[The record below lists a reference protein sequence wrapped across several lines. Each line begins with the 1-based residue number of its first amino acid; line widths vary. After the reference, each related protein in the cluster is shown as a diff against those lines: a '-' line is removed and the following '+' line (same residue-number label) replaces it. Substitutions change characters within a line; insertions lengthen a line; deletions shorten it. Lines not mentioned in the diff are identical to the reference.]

1 MLESVKTR
9 LQIAGKLTPEVER
22 RIIEFERICLAEI
35 RSEKLRFA
43 VLDYLENHCPIDFF
57 TSTASSSGGRHPEW
71 QSLPAGILL
80 NTVECCIGADRKIRM
95 YPALTADDASPRDDE
110 HDAVYVATILSDTF
124 KTEDFG
130 KPWTDWAHHLKA
142 EEKWRSVAKDHN
154 ICSSTVEKIASAI
167 RWHLGRFT
175 PDWPHD
181 QDPRCLDPIDFIVHE
196 LDMDFSNRRL
206 SEVFQRRLGEAAG
219 KDSADFLE
227 KEFESG
233 AAYFQHVEGKLNNL
247 LVFFATLFVGVI
259 TACYYIGS
267 NEMFRTL
274 AFTRTPR
281 AVLVAFLLVA
291 FAVIGLVFVG
301 VYTELR
307 VRKIRMLEEMAA
319 IRGYQVDAAQRAG
332 SDIRRAITMVS
343 SVQECP
349 PYLRRPSEDWYTLL
363 LITASGSAALAVA
376 IPFLTFAIAVAFGH
390 PAIPYRPVV
399 WVLEGLVA
407 FLIAGYVEFAWFTQ
421 FCFDLDL
428 ERKRKFSQAEY
439 VFFSKHGQSFP
450 WPLYALDELATR
462 IERRREQQRSAQP
475 IVASGIS

>member
-9 LQIAGKLTPEVER
+9 LQVAGKLTPEVER

-95 YPALTADDASPRDDE
+95 YPTLTTDDANPRDDA

-130 KPWTDWAHHLKA
+130 KPWTEWAHHLKA
-142 EEKWRSVAKDHN
+142 EERWRNVTKEHD
-154 ICSSTVEKIASAI
+154 ICYSTVERIASAI

-219 KDSADFLE
+219 QDGRGFLE
-227 KEFESG
+227 KEFES
-233 AAYFQHVEGKLNNL
+233 ASAYFQHVEGKLNNL
-247 LVFFATLFVGVI
+247 LVFFATLLVGVI

-267 NEMFRTL
+267 SDMFRTL

-281 AVLVAFLLVA
+281 AVLVAFLLIA
-291 FAVIGLVFVG
+291 FAIIGLVFVG

-319 IRGYQVDAAQRAG
+319 IRGYQIDAARRYG
-332 SDIRRAITMVS
+332 FDIRRAITMVS
-343 SVQECP
+343 SVPQCP
-349 PYLRRPSEDWYTLL
+349 PYLRRPSEDWYTPL

-376 IPFLTFAIAVAFGH
+376 LPFLTFAIAVALGH
-390 PAIPYRPVV
+390 PVIPFRQLL
-399 WVLEGLVA
+399 WVLEGLIA
-407 FLIAGYVEFAWFTQ
+407 FLVAGYVEFAWFTQ

-428 ERKRKFSQAEY
+428 ERKRKFSRAEY

-450 WPLYALDELATR
+450 WPLRALDLLAGW
-462 IERRREQQRSAQP
+462 IERRRERERLAQP
-475 IVASGIS
+475 VIASGIN

>member
-1 MLESVKTR
+1 MLESVKSR
-9 LQIAGKLTPEVER
+9 LQAAGTLTPEVER

-57 TSTASSSGGRHPEW
+57 TSTASSTGGRHPEW
-71 QSLPAGILL
+71 QSLPAGIIL
-80 NTVECCIGADRKIRM
+80 NTIECCIGADRKIRM
-95 YPALTADDASPRDDE
+95 YPVLTTDDANPREDA
-110 HDAVYVATILSDTF
+110 HDTVYVATILSDTF

-130 KPWTDWAHHLKA
+130 KPWTEWAHHLKA
-142 EEKWRSVAKDHN
+142 EENWRNVAKEHD
-154 ICSSTVEKIASAI
+154 ICYSIAERIASAI

-181 QDPRCLDPIDFIVHE
+181 QDPRCLDPVDFIVHE

-206 SEVFQRRLGEAAG
+206 SEVFQRRLGEAAVNSG
-219 KDSADFLE
+219 GGFLE
-227 KEFESG
+227 KEFES
-233 AAYFQHVEGKLNNL
+233 ASAYFQHVEGKLNNL
-247 LVFFATLFVGVI
+247 LVFFATLLFGVI

-267 NEMFRTL
+267 SDMFRTL

-281 AVLVAFLLVA
+281 AILVAFLLTA
-291 FAVIGLVFVG
+291 FAIIGLVFVG

-319 IRGYQVDAAQRAG
+319 IREYQIEAAQRAG
-332 SDIRRAITMVS
+332 FDIRRAITMVS
-343 SVQECP
+343 SVPQCP

-363 LITASGSAALAVA
+363 LIAASGSAALAVA
-376 IPFLTFAIAVAFGH
+376 IPFLTFAGAVALGH
-390 PAIPYRPVV
+390 PAIPFRQLL
-399 WVLEGLVA
+399 WVLEGLIA
-407 FLIAGYVEFAWFTQ
+407 FLVASYVEFAWFTR

-450 WPLYALDELATR
+450 WPLRALDLLASWIEL
-462 IERRREQQRSAQP
+462 RRERERAAQP
-475 IVASGIS
+475 LAESRIS